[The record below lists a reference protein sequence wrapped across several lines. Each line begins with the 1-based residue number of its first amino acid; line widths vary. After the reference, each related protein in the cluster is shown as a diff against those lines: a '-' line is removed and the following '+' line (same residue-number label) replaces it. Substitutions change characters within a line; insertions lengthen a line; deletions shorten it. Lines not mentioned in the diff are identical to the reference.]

1 MKEEKIRLLNQ
12 QLKGSAVF
20 LLTIIISML
29 YTYDVKLDFE
39 DKERLFSDE
48 EAQKI
53 IVFNRVLILL
63 VGLFF
68 VYINVEDYKY
78 VIKYNKTDQIKG
90 SKLQIDASILTA
102 IAAAI
107 ILYVLLTGSNYPL
120 SVTST
125 ENP

>member
-63 VGLFF
+63 VGIFF
-68 VYINVEDYKY
+68 IYINIEDYNY
-78 VIKYNKTDQIKG
+78 VIKYNKTDQIEG
-90 SKLQIDASILTA
+90 SKLQIDASILTT

-107 ILYVLLTGSNYPL
+107 ILYVVLTGSSYPL
-120 SVTST
+120 SITST
-125 ENP
+125 ENS